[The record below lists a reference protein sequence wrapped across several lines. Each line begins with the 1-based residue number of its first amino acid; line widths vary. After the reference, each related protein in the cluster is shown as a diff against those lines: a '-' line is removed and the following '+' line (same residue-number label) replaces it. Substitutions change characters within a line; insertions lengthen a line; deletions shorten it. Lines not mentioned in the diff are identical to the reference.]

1 MQHTKDSL
9 NMHRCRKKA
18 HHNPIRLCVLFFLT
32 IVEMLLKGTP
42 FYDFASTKTT
52 RSFRAHG
59 LAVGL
64 DAGYGKI
71 IETGVTDM
79 IKRR

>member
-1 MQHTKDSL
+1 
-9 NMHRCRKKA
+9 
-18 HHNPIRLCVLFFLT
+18 
-32 IVEMLLKGTP
+32 MLLKGTS

-52 RSFRAHG
+52 RSFRAHS

>member
-1 MQHTKDSL
+1 
-9 NMHRCRKKA
+9 MHRCRKKA

-32 IVEMLLKGTP
+32 IVEMLLKGTS

-52 RSFRAHG
+52 RSFRAHS
-59 LAVGL
+59 L